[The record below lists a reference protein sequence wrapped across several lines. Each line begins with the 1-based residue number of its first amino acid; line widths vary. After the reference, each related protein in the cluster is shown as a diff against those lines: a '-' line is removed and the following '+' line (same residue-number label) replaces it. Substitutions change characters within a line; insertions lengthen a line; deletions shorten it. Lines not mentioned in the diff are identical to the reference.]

1 MFQPGGITY
10 YGCRGAPE
18 LEITHP
24 LFAPRRESGGIIP
37 KLKPKANQTMS
48 LMSVPPGER
57 VPGEVNVIIEIP
69 DQTGPVKY
77 EVDKKSGAVFVDRF
91 LTTSMLYPCNY
102 GYVPES
108 LALDGDPLDVLV
120 VTPQPLISGTVIP
133 CRLIGLLKMED
144 EAGDDAKLLGVPAD
158 HLTRQY
164 RKVLEYNDLPESQL
178 ATIEHF
184 FCHYKDLE
192 QNKWVQMEGWADAAR
207 ARQELTE
214 SLERY
219 RR

>member
-1 MFQPGGITY
+1 
-10 YGCRGAPE
+10 
-18 LEITHP
+18 
-24 LFAPRRESGGIIP
+24 
-37 KLKPKANQTMS
+37 MS
-48 LMSVPPGER
+48 LMSVPPGDK
-57 VPGEVNVIIEIP
+57 VPEEVNVIIEIP

-77 EVDKKSGAVFVDRF
+77 EVDKDTGAVFVDRF

-102 GYVPES
+102 GYVPNS

-133 CRLIGLLKMED
+133 CRLVGVLQMED

-164 RKVLEYNDLPESQL
+164 RAVKEYTDLPESLL

-184 FCHYKDLE
+184 FAHYKDLE
-192 QNKWVQMEGWADAAR
+192 ANKWVKVAGWAGSAR
-207 ARQELTE
+207 AHRELEE
-214 SLERY
+214 SLARY
-219 RR
+219 ED